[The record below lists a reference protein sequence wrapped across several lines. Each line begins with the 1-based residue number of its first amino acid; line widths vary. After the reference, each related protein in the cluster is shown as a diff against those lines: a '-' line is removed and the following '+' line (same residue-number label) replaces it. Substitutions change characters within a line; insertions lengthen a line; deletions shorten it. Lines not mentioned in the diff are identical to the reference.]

1 MSRGRIRTRRWND
14 PVQPDDGARI
24 LVTRYRPRGVRAADE
39 TWSEWW
45 KELAPT
51 VELHAAAY
59 GKGQAVLDRDAY
71 VRRYLGELAR
81 DARAQYVLRGMVS
94 RIAGGEDVTLLCSSA
109 CVDETRCHRTLLR
122 DLVTRSIDDMRT

>member
-1 MSRGRIRTRRWND
+1 MSRGKIRTRRWND

-24 LVTRYRPRGVRAADE
+24 LVTRYRPRGVRAEDE

-71 VRRYLGELAR
+71 VRRYLASSRGTHAR
-81 DARAQYVLRGMVS
+81 S
-94 RIAGGEDVTLLCSSA
+94 TC
-109 CVDETRCHRTLLR
+109 CVAW
-122 DLVTRSIDDMRT
+122 